1 MAFDSRAVRE
11 AAQLILNDV
20 AADHRYGHTSH
31 LQVRVAGETIVDE
44 HLRGPV
50 INNVFSITKSVLASA
65 LGVMAEADLLP
76 PLDSPV
82 ADVLPALRETPARAH
97 TWRHLLTMTRG
108 AQVDGPWEID
118 AVVRPAERTRRPHR
132 QRPAAPPARDEVRV
146 RQRRSTP
153 GLRRRDGDPG
163 RAGVGVRGPAAVRRD
178 RGRAASTGRPI
189 RRATRPA
196 RTGFGRA
203 PMRSALWGSC
213 GSITGGCPAGR
224 CSIRSSSRR

>member
-11 AAQLILNDV
+11 AAQLILNEI

-65 LGVMAEADLLP
+65 LGVMAADDLLP

-82 ADVLPALRETPARAH
+82 ADVLPVLRETPARSH

-108 AQVDGPWEID
+108 ARDDGPWEID
-118 AVVRPAERTRRPHR
+118 AVTARPSGHVVHIANAPQLHPPGTRFAYENGGAHLVS
-132 QRPAAPPARDEVRV
+132 AAASEILGEPVSD
-146 RQRRSTP
+146 
-153 GLRRRDGDPG
+153 
-163 RAGVGVRGPAAVRRD
+163 VRGPPAARPD
-178 RGRAASTGRPI
+178 RGERPRLADRSGGLPDRFARTSAECRCARRPGPVVARSRAGR
-189 RRATRPA
+189 RPA
-196 RTGFGRA
+196 
-203 PMRSALWGSC
+203 
-213 GSITGGCPAGR
+213 PA
-224 CSIRSSSRR
+224 